1 MSVTIIR
8 KNGCPEWAVIP
19 YEDYAKM
26 LMALEDKIDAAKVKN
41 VLARISSGDEE
52 LIPADLVERLLTEN
66 PYRVWREYR
75 GLSQQEIAAAAGV
88 SPAYISQLES
98 GERSNPPRDVVAAIA
113 QKLGID
119 VDDLE

>member
-8 KNGCPEWAVIP
+8 KNGCQEWAVIP